1 MCLSPGTHNTHMA
14 EGLAR
19 RLRLGWPLRRRALIA
34 FACRGEFKDCGASS
48 VLWPHD
54 GTSVHKVDA
63 CCTCMC
69 V

>member
-1 MCLSPGTHNTHMA
+1 MFEPRHTTHTA

-34 FACRGEFKDCGASS
+34 FACRGEFKD
-48 VLWPHD
+48 D

-63 CCTCMC
+63 CCSCMC